1 MPRRKRLLMVSHVPP
16 LPRTSGQRQRVYHML
31 RAARERFHVTFAGLA
46 PPGAAKEAR
55 ERLAEVADASL
66 LLPSRYA
73 ASAASKA
80 WHRMAGTL
88 FALRTGVKLSN
99 YVIGELEFAPS
110 RLAEATAGQEFD
122 CVLLEYWH
130 ASGIAGHFRARGIPC
145 VLDLHDVVWRAR
157 ERELAGSRLPVWWRE
172 RSLGRYRAAEER
184 AWERF
189 DGLIAINRDEE
200 AYLRERVA
208 DRARVFWA
216 PMGVDLEAWPFAP
229 APATPPRIAFYG
241 GLSSGPNRAGASR
254 LVRAV
259 MPAVWRRF
267 PDAECWLVGGD
278 PAPELRAMARDPR
291 VRVPG
296 FVEDAPELLRTM
308 TAVACPWEGRYGFRS
323 RLIEVMA
330 LGVPVVVSPDAI
342 SGMEL
347 AAGAGVLVGRDD
359 AGLAARL
366 ADLLGDRALAA
377 RQGIAARA
385 TVERALG
392 LDTTYRRLF
401 RELEG
406 WLDRGGVAS

>member
-1 MPRRKRLLMVSHVPP
+1 MVSHVPP

-46 PPGAAKEAR
+46 SSRVPEEAR
-55 ERLAEVADASL
+55 AGLAELADAAL

-73 ASAASKA
+73 ASSASKA

-88 FALRTGVKLSN
+88 FALRKGVKLSN

-110 RLAEATAGQEFD
+110 RLAEATAGLEFD

-130 ASGIAGHFRARGIPC
+130 ASGIADHFRARGIPC

-157 ERELAGSRLPVWWRE
+157 ERELAGSRLPAWWRE
-172 RSLGRYRAAEER
+172 RSLERYRTAEER

-189 DGLIAINRDEE
+189 DGLVAINRDEE
-200 AYLRERVA
+200 AYVRERVA
-208 DRARVFWA
+208 GRARVFWA
-216 PMGVDLEAWPFAP
+216 PMGIDLAAWTFAP

-241 GLSSGPNRAGASR
+241 GLSSGPNRAGAAR
-254 LVRAV
+254 LVRDV

-267 PDAECWLVGGD
+267 PDAECWLVGSD
-278 PAPELRAMARDPR
+278 PAPELRSLARDPR

-296 FVEDAPELLRTM
+296 FVERAPELLRTM
-308 TAVACPWEGRYGFRS
+308 SVVACPWEGRYGFRS

-347 AAGAGVLVGRDD
+347 VAGEGVMVGRDD

-366 ADLLGDRALAA
+366 ADLLGDRDLAA
-377 RQGIAARA
+377 RQGLAARA
-385 TVERALG
+385 TVERSFG
-392 LDTTYRRLF
+392 LDATYRRLF
-401 RELEG
+401 GELAG
-406 WLDRGGVAS
+406 WLDEGGGAS